1 MSHSVNVASVIKFYW
16 LIFYSNGSN
25 RTKRGARESGP
36 GSRIQ
41 QFGSILEPQIRFRAA
56 RARNL
61 RYRAQAV
68 PCILDKIVDTNGPVG
83 SYLRFRFSGGD
94 ALRVRIIRMKFVLF
108 VLCTFEGQST
118 KYKKYNGS
126 YPEAPKWI
134 FDFCNFIMKDVLG
147 FIRNP
152 SPSSCQSKYQF
163 LQVIVRLP
171 TKWISALKMVQ
182 NNYLIVVNVNK
193 RLLYHKLTDWN

>member
-1 MSHSVNVASVIKFYW
+1 MHRTTKFTTTYAFIASTSFHWCSQVLVRDDVNFLHTDHRQTDMSHSVNVASVIKFYW

-83 SYLRFRFSGGD
+83 SYLRFRSSGGD
-94 ALRVRIIRMKFVLF
+94 ALLRVHICVPLMN
-108 VLCTFEGQST
+108 T
-118 KYKKYNGS
+118 
-126 YPEAPKWI
+126 
-134 FDFCNFIMKDVLG
+134 
-147 FIRNP
+147 
-152 SPSSCQSKYQF
+152 
-163 LQVIVRLP
+163 VRYSEYLP
-171 TKWISALKMVQ
+171 
-182 NNYLIVVNVNK
+182 VVGTC
-193 RLLYHKLTDWN
+193 Y

>member
-1 MSHSVNVASVIKFYW
+1 MSYRRYETKSSKRMLARVKNRQCVPPQSYQVPLNLLLHSLLFATEVLITSLFYWPRRRFKGCYCTVLVRDDVNFLHTDHRQTDMSHSVKVASVIKFYW

-68 PCILDKIVDTNGPVG
+68 PCFLDKIVDTNGPIG
-83 SYLRFRFSGGD
+83 SYLRFRSSGGD
-94 ALRVRIIRMKFVLF
+94 ALRLR
-108 VLCTFEGQST
+108 
-118 KYKKYNGS
+118 
-126 YPEAPKWI
+126 
-134 FDFCNFIMKDVLG
+134 
-147 FIRNP
+147 
-152 SPSSCQSKYQF
+152 
-163 LQVIVRLP
+163 
-171 TKWISALKMVQ
+171 
-182 NNYLIVVNVNK
+182 
-193 RLLYHKLTDWN
+193 

>member
-1 MSHSVNVASVIKFYW
+1 MVLVRDDVNFLHTDHRQTDMSHSVNVASVIKSYW

-68 PCILDKIVDTNGPVG
+68 PCILDKIVDANGPIG
-83 SYLRFRFSGGD
+83 SYLRFSSSGED
-94 ALRVRIIRMKFVLF
+94 ALTHVQILVPGPKEELF
-108 VLCTFEGQST
+108 ATST
-118 KYKKYNGS
+118 WY
-126 YPEAPKWI
+126 
-134 FDFCNFIMKDVLG
+134 
-147 FIRNP
+147 R
-152 SPSSCQSKYQF
+152 
-163 LQVIVRLP
+163 
-171 TKWISALKMVQ
+171 
-182 NNYLIVVNVNK
+182 
-193 RLLYHKLTDWN
+193 